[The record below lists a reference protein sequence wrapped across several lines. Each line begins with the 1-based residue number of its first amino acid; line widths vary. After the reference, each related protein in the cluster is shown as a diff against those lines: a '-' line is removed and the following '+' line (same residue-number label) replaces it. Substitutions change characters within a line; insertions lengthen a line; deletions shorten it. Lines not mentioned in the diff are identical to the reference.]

1 MEDVATTRG
10 KLSIKIHRPQSQGV
24 GGGYTG
30 EWASMA
36 QNVGARIC
44 LTRCLYRCVAQRAGS
59 MTDRKTEKKCKDV
72 LGFPRLFDT
81 FVVTTSAPRRGPPP
95 LVEPRS
101 VAEAEDLAR
110 EPEETVVGCRSA
122 VPVIHVSD
130 EDARVKS
137 GCE

>member
-1 MEDVATTRG
+1 MLVRESVCQTSLQVCRTTCG
-10 KLSIKIHRPQSQGV
+10 QHDGQK
-24 GGGYTG
+24 
-30 EWASMA
+30 
-36 QNVGARIC
+36 N
-44 LTRCLYRCVAQRAGS
+44 RCQ
-59 MTDRKTEKKCKDV
+59 DV

-110 EPEETVVGCRSA
+110 ETEETVVGCRSA
-122 VPVIHVSD
+122 VPVIRVSD